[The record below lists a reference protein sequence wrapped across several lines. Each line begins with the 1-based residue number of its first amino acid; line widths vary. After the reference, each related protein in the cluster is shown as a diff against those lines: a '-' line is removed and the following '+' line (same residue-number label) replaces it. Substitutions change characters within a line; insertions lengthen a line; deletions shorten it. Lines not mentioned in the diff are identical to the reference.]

1 MFSPL
6 IKYFFLIICV
16 FYTYH
21 SILKI
26 TFSKKINITLHFLI
40 AFLLTI
46 LSYSLKDY
54 RLLIRLIILI
64 MLSYLYLTVTTQTHP
79 RTSLAAVLISSGIS
93 FIFYILSNTIISFI
107 FVLIYKSESAI
118 PYEKSYFPMCI
129 VQFIGIY
136 IMLKIKQIRNGIY
149 LLIRE
154 KNITIEIITSLFFV
168 VYIILISTYT
178 NTLILVRLTILLVS
192 CSSAFFLLFYW
203 RHRIT
208 QTYREKLRQAN
219 EKSLL
224 DEINEHKLT
233 IEKLNADNKRL
244 AAIIHADNKLVPAM
258 LTAVTN
264 HLENINNLTLE
275 ELTAHGQELS
285 EQLRNMAKDRQGIL
299 ESQHKETALLPKSGL
314 PTVDGML
321 SFMEARS
328 KEYNIAYKVVIDDNI
343 KEMALDALNEEDLL
357 RLLGDLIDNAI
368 IAVKHSDKEKALL
381 IHLGTLQNNFL
392 VEISDSGIPFSIET
406 YQRFGNEQYTTH
418 KNSGGSGI
426 GLIDIWKIKKKYK
439 ISLHIYEFPESH
451 GIYTKKISF
460 IFDRKNHFL
469 LQTNR
474 YKEITRELT
483 RGDLYVFPYKSE

>member
-1 MFSPL
+1 MSLYFKYMFCILSSHCVYQKISKRALPF
-6 IKYFFLIICV
+6 KYFISLFIFTLITSFASYKISKLSIFSSFIFMIIM
-16 FYTYH
+16 FYLFVPH
-21 SILKI
+21 
-26 TFSKKINITLHFLI
+26 INHIYYNESLI
-40 AFLLTI
+40 TI
-46 LSYSLKDY
+46 LSSFG
-54 RLLIRLIILI
+54 
-64 MLSYLYLTVTTQTHP
+64 LSFV
-79 RTSLAAVLISSGIS
+79 
-93 FIFYILSNTIISFI
+93 FYIISCFIISTVF
-107 FVLIYKSESAI
+107 FFIYKTAYSVPYSYTDLPTGILQLILTHCTLRSKRFYKGIIITLQTKRNFLSSVLSLFLILYIALSSDILNQSRAI
-118 PYEKSYFPMCI
+118 RTVIITTLLSI
-129 VQFIGIY
+129 SIGI
-136 IMLKIKQIRNGIY
+136 
-149 LLIRE
+149 
-154 KNITIEIITSLFFV
+154 
-168 VYIILISTYT
+168 
-178 NTLILVRLTILLVS
+178 
-192 CSSAFFLLFYW
+192 LFYW

-219 EKSLL
+219 EKSML

-264 HLENINNLTLE
+264 HLENIDNLTLE

-299 ESQHKETALLPKSGL
+299 ESQHKETSLLPKSGL

-328 KEYNIAYKVVIDDNI
+328 KEYNIAYKVVIDDSI
-343 KEMALDALNEEDLL
+343 KEMALNALNEEDLL

-368 IAVKHSDKEKALL
+368 IAIKHSDKEKALL

-392 VEISDSGIPFSIET
+392 LEISDSGIPFSIET

-418 KNSGGSGI
+418 KDSGGSGI
-426 GLIDIWKIKKKYK
+426 GLMDIWKIKKKYK

-460 IFDRKNHFL
+460 IFYRKNHFL

-483 RGDLYVFPYKSE
+483 RGDLYIFPYKAE